1 MKDDCKSC
9 MNRRDFILA
18 SLAAAAAAGCQ
29 AVGGGGGS
37 TAAATYDAG
46 PAAQY
51 AAEGVYSNFR
61 DVGFF
66 IIRSSGRLEALS
78 SICTH
83 RQCKLETEPDH
94 SFYCPCHGSEF
105 DPTGRVTDGPAMANL
120 AVYESHIDAA
130 GHFIVTVRGLG

>member
-1 MKDDCKSC
+1 MNEDCKSC
-9 MNRRDFILA
+9 MNRRDFLLV

-29 AVGGGGGS
+29 TIGGGSGS
-37 TAAATYDAG
+37 TAATTYDAG

-51 AAEGVYSNFR
+51 SADGVYSNFR

-66 IIRSSGRLEALS
+66 IIRRGGTLEALS

-83 RQCKLETEPDH
+83 RQCKLEAQPDH

-105 DPTGRVTDGPAMANL
+105 DPSGRVTDGPAVVNL
-120 AVYESHIDAA
+120 PVYESHIDTA
-130 GHFIVTVRGLG
+130 GHLIVTVRGAA